1 MDIHVYPRNLT
12 KQEERTHQAGFPPM
26 TSDQGSWVWL
36 HSHLCRKG
44 KKNKL
49 FCKMV
54 KYFTKIKTSIK

>member
-1 MDIHVYPRNLT
+1 MTNIPHGHVYPRNLT

-44 KKNKL
+44 QKS
-49 FCKMV
+49 M
-54 KYFTKIKTSIK
+54 S

>member
-1 MDIHVYPRNLT
+1 MDIHVPVYPRNLT

-44 KKNKL
+44 KKTSY
-49 FCKMV
+49 FV
-54 KYFTKIKTSIK
+54 KWSNISQK